1 MPWRALPGADV
12 DPYAVWLS
20 EIMLQQTTVAAV
32 TPYFEKFLARWPT
45 VQELAAAPTD
55 DVMAAWAGLGYYARA
70 RNLHRC
76 AQVVATVHHGGFPE
90 AEAQLLT
97 LPGIGPYTAAAI
109 AAIAFDQRA
118 VVVDGNVERVM
129 ARVHALTEPLPRA
142 KAKLRELAD
151 ALTPHRRCGDYAQA
165 VMDLG
170 ATVCTPK
177 SPTCHLCP
185 WSKDCR
191 AYKLGLASE
200 LPRKLAKKAT
210 PTRYGIAFW
219 IKAPNGSVFLQRR
232 PPKGLLGGMLGFPG
246 TDWRAQPWAK
256 VDVAKATPL
265 KAKWSPLQ
273 GVVEHAFTHFHL
285 KLAVWVGQ
293 SAQVTAAKQ
302 SDAIWVSPA
311 QLGKVGLPNVM
322 QKVADFVMSRSPQKT
337 KPLQKRLRTTRG
349 T

>member
-1 MPWRALPGADV
+1 MGVARGL
-12 DPYAVWLS
+12 
-20 EIMLQQTTVAAV
+20 MRVAAL
-32 TPYFEKFLARWPT
+32 LAT
-45 VQELAAAPTD
+45 AFVSFASLAAD
-55 DVMAAWAGLGYYARA
+55 KV
-70 RNLHRC
+70 
-76 AQVVATVHHGGFPE
+76 
-90 AEAQLLT
+90 T
-97 LPGIGPYTAAAI
+97 L
-109 AAIAFDQRA
+109 
-118 VVVDGNVERVM
+118 
-129 ARVHALTEPLPRA
+129 
-142 KAKLRELAD
+142 
-151 ALTPHRRCGDYAQA
+151 
-165 VMDLG
+165 
-170 ATVCTPK
+170 
-177 SPTCHLCP
+177 
-185 WSKDCR
+185 
-191 AYKLGLASE
+191 
-200 LPRKLAKKAT
+200 
-210 PTRYGIAFW
+210 
-219 IKAPNGSVFLQRR
+219 
-232 PPKGLLGGMLGFPG
+232 G